1 MLENLPEYLI
11 EKLKSE
17 YDEETF
23 NKIIEGYSA
32 KRKTT
37 FRINTLKTTVE
48 EVENKLK
55 EMNIKYSKPKFSNEA
70 IILDEMTEV
79 ELEKLD
85 MYNNGEIYVQ
95 SLSSMLPPIVLE
107 PQEGNDILDMAAAPG
122 GKTTQIAA
130 LTNNKAHITACEMNN
145 IRMEKLKYN
154 LEKQGAKSVFVMQKD
169 SRLIDD
175 FFKFNQ
181 ILLDAPCTGTGTI
194 TINDKVQLTPKFL
207 EKISKRQIDLLNK
220 SINILKPGSTVVY
233 STCSILKE
241 ENEMN
246 IKKLLQSRKVEL
258 LDLDFEGIDE
268 LPKLPV
274 SLEKTLCVCPTD
286 LYEGFFVA
294 KIKKLQ

>member
-11 EKLKSE
+11 EKLRSE

-23 NKIIEGYSA
+23 NKIIEGYSI

-48 EVENKLK
+48 DVENKLK

-79 ELEKLD
+79 DLEKLD
-85 MYNNGEIYVQ
+85 MYNDGEIYVQ

-194 TINDKVQLTPKFL
+194 TKNDKVQLTPKFL

-246 IKKLLQSRKVEL
+246 IQKLLQSRKVEL

-286 LYEGFFVA
+286 LFEGFFVA
-294 KIKKLQ
+294 KIKKL

>member
-11 EKLKSE
+11 EKLRSE

-23 NKIIEGYSA
+23 NKIIEGYST

-48 EVENKLK
+48 DVENKLK

-79 ELEKLD
+79 DLEKLD
-85 MYNNGEIYVQ
+85 MYNDGEIYVQ

-194 TINDKVQLTPKFL
+194 TKNDKVQLTPKFL

-246 IKKLLQSRKVEL
+246 IQKLLQSRKVEL

-286 LYEGFFVA
+286 LFEGFFVA
-294 KIKKLQ
+294 KIKKL